1 MAGNNPVGSRGL
13 NVTVTD
19 QNQHARHAGDD
30 DAAVPAA
37 DLIAAH
43 TGVDETESAVQPH
56 TSHRSSADAPAGG
69 ANAATA
75 GTAAGPPDVGG
86 VDPTGGRNPW
96 FALWAMVIG
105 FFMILV
111 DSTIV
116 SVATDSILVGLQTD
130 LNSVVWVTSAYLLAY
145 VVPLLVAGR
154 LGDQFG
160 PKNIYLIGL
169 VLFTAASAWCGL
181 SNSATMLITARV
193 FQGLGAALMTPQTM
207 AVITRTFPPER
218 RGRAMSL
225 WGSVAGVA
233 ILVGPLAG
241 GFLVD
246 SFGWEWIF
254 FINVPV
260 GIIAFVLALRL
271 VPQLPTHVHQFDV
284 LGVVLSALGL
294 FLVVFGI
301 QEGQKYDWGTIAG
314 PISVW
319 SLIITGLVVLAIFVW
334 WQARNRGEPL
344 MSLSLFRDRNFS
356 LANVAIAS
364 MGFTITGMAIPLMLF
379 AQKSM
384 GLSPM
389 RSALLLIPLAIT
401 AGALAAPVGK
411 LTDKVHPRYL
421 AGPGFAATAAALFW
435 LGSVATTTTPV
446 VGILAPL
453 TLMGIGNAFIWA
465 PLSAT
470 ATRNLPMR
478 QAGAGAGVYN
488 MTRQVGAVLG
498 SAAVG
503 VLMQNRITAQFSAL
517 ATTGGGGGQVDP
529 SAIQGNAGPLPEPL
543 AEPFATAMGQ
553 SVFLPA
559 AVLLVGL
566 IAVLCFAAPTHA
578 GSKAAA
584 EDRER
589 AETDGADADRAG
601 ADRTGATVPAVGD

>member
-1 MAGNNPVGSRGL
+1 MTEESQR
-13 NVTVTD
+13 
-19 QNQHARHAGDD
+19 ARHAGDD
-30 DAAVPAA
+30 EAAVSAS

-43 TGVDETESAVQPH
+43 ADAGRGTVQTATASH
-56 TSHRSSADAPAGG
+56 TSHRGG
-69 ANAATA
+69 SPAATSEPPED
-75 GTAAGPPDVGG
+75 AAGVGG

-145 VVPLLVAGR
+145 VVPLLVSGR

-160 PKNIYLIGL
+160 PKNVYVTGL

-181 SNSATMLITARV
+181 SNSASMLITARV

-225 WGSVAGVA
+225 WGSVAGIA

-246 SFGWEWIF
+246 TFGWEWIF

-260 GIIAFVLALRL
+260 GIVALVLALRL

-284 LGVVLSALGL
+284 LGVVLSAVGM
-294 FLVVFGI
+294 FLLVFGI

-319 SLIITGLVVLAIFVW
+319 SLIISGIVVLAIFVW
-334 WQARNRGEPL
+334 WQAHNRGEPL
-344 MSLSLFRDRNFS
+344 MSLALFKDRNFS

-401 AGALAAPVGK
+401 AGALAAPVGR

-421 AGPGFAATAAALFW
+421 AGPGFAATSVALFW
-435 LGSVATTTTPV
+435 LGAVATTTTPV

-470 ATRNLPMR
+470 ATRNLPIR

-503 VLMQNRITAQFSAL
+503 VLMQNRITAQFSSL
-517 ATTGGGGGQVDP
+517 ATTGGGGQVDQ
-529 SAIQGNAGPLPEPL
+529 SAIRSSSGPLPEPL
-543 AEPFATAMGQ
+543 QEPFATAMGQ

-559 AVLLVGL
+559 AVLLIGL
-566 IAVLCFAAPTHA
+566 VAVLCFAAPTHA
-578 GSKAAA
+578 GSRGAASPDSGA
-584 EDRER
+584 EP
-589 AETDGADADRAG
+589 GADDVGAPAEETRESAGPARA
-601 ADRTGATVPAVGD
+601 VVE

>member
-1 MAGNNPVGSRGL
+1 L
-13 NVTVTD
+13 NDTVTD
-19 QNQHARHAGDD
+19 ESQRARHAGDEA
-30 DAAVPAA
+30 AAVPAA

-43 TGVDETESAVQPH
+43 GGDQVP
-56 TSHRSSADAPAGG
+56 TSHGAHSSHSADRTHG
-69 ANAATA
+69 ADAASDQ
-75 GTAAGPPDVGG
+75 PDAVGG
-86 VDPTGGRNPW
+86 PIQIDSTGGRNPW

-169 VLFTAASAWCGL
+169 VLFTGASAWCGL

-225 WGSVAGVA
+225 WGSVAGIA

-319 SLIITGLVVLAIFVW
+319 SLIISGIVVLAIFVW
-334 WQARNRGEPL
+334 WQAHNRGEPL
-344 MSLSLFRDRNFS
+344 MSLSLFKDRNFS
-356 LANVAIAS
+356 LANIGIAS

-389 RSALLLIPLAIT
+389 RSALLLIPLAVT

-421 AGPGFAATAAALFW
+421 AGPGFAATSISLFW

-446 VGILAPL
+446 FGILAPIA
-453 TLMGIGNAFIWA
+453 LMGVGNAFIWA

-470 ATRNLPMR
+470 ATRNLPIR

-517 ATTGGGGGQVDP
+517 RGESGGPPVDQ
-529 SAIQGNAGPLPEPL
+529 SAIQSSTGPLPEPL
-543 AEPFATAMGQ
+543 REPFATAMGQ
-553 SVFLPA
+553 SVYLPA
-559 AVLLVGL
+559 AVLLIGL
-566 IAVLCFAAPTHA
+566 VAVLCFAAPTHA
-578 GSKAAA
+578 GARGLPGQDAGAGPDAAEPDDDDRPAGQVRESAGQAAA
-584 EDRER
+584 VVE
-589 AETDGADADRAG
+589 
-601 ADRTGATVPAVGD
+601 

>member
-1 MAGNNPVGSRGL
+1 MAS
-13 NVTVTD
+13 VTEQT
-19 QNQHARHAGDD
+19 QHARHAGDD
-30 DAAVPAA
+30 EAAIPAS

-43 TGVDETESAVQPH
+43 VKGGVEQTAGEPH
-56 TSHRSSADAPAGG
+56 TSHRG
-69 ANAATA
+69 
-75 GTAAGPPDVGG
+75 GTAVTPDPGPDAAGVGG
-86 VDPTGGRNPW
+86 VDPTGDRNPW

-105 FFMILV
+105 FFMILI

-160 PKNIYLIGL
+160 PKNIYLTGL

-181 SNSATMLITARV
+181 SNSAAMLITARV

-225 WGSVAGVA
+225 WGSVAGIA

-246 SFGWEWIF
+246 TFGWEWIF

-271 VPQLPTHVHQFDV
+271 VPKLPTHVHKFDI
-284 LGVVLSALGL
+284 LGVVLSAVGL
-294 FLVVFGI
+294 FLLVFGI

-319 SLIITGLVVLAIFVW
+319 
-334 WQARNRGEPL
+334 WQAHNRGEPL
-344 MSLSLFRDRNFS
+344 MSLALFKDRNFS

-389 RSALLLIPLAIT
+389 RSALLLIPLAVT
-401 AGALAAPVGK
+401 AGALAA
-411 LTDKVHPRYL
+411 
-421 AGPGFAATAAALFW
+421 
-435 LGSVATTTTPV
+435 
-446 VGILAPL
+446 
-453 TLMGIGNAFIWA
+453 
-465 PLSAT
+465 
-470 ATRNLPMR
+470 
-478 QAGAGAGVYN
+478 
-488 MTRQVGAVLG
+488 
-498 SAAVG
+498 
-503 VLMQNRITAQFSAL
+503 
-517 ATTGGGGGQVDP
+517 
-529 SAIQGNAGPLPEPL
+529 
-543 AEPFATAMGQ
+543 
-553 SVFLPA
+553 
-559 AVLLVGL
+559 
-566 IAVLCFAAPTHA
+566 
-578 GSKAAA
+578 
-584 EDRER
+584 
-589 AETDGADADRAG
+589 
-601 ADRTGATVPAVGD
+601 